1 MKAQVTVSVNGQ
13 SVQQFVSQQRSKE
26 IQSFLFQEL
35 RSLSRGIRRYDVTN
49 NSSHSKVKQLGN
61 GSIRCA

>member
-26 IQSFLFQEL
+26 ISKFFFSEI
-35 RSLSRGIRRYDVTN
+35 RSLSRSVRRPITSN
-49 NSSHSKVKQLGN
+49 NSSHSKVEQLGN